1 MFTGLSVLATILR
14 FPNTFTN
21 KTVVFVMDNRHFVN
35 IYNSGRPKHVYLC
48 HLIRNIKFATSRLN
62 TKVVLHWSKRCGTE
76 YCAVADQLT
85 HQNFQNVP
93 RGVKYRKV
101 EQLPAPILNTL
112 LTSLQFKTHTFSHLW
127 SRIVKYWKL

>member
-1 MFTGLSVLATILR
+1 MLATILR
-14 FPNTFTN
+14 FPNTFAN
-21 KTVVFVMDNRHFVN
+21 RTVVFVMDNLHFVT
-35 IYNSGRPKHVYLC
+35 IYRTGRPKHVYLC
-48 HLIRNIKFATSRLN
+48 HLIRNIKLTASRLN
-62 TKVVLHWSKRCGTE
+62 SRVVLHWSKRCGTE